1 MDKWKNQDRLGSI
14 YVFLMIFCF
23 KISGN
28 KNQELK
34 KEIEIL
40 RSDSEARFNYE
51 YFSTSEEIEKLL
63 SIQKE
68 QPMKKTKKI
77 QAEDLKKK
85 IDFKKT
91 KLRQKYQ
98 QNNAN
103 IMMKLSRTH
112 TVKEDTEICLTCHEK
127 SR

>member
-1 MDKWKNQDRLGSI
+1 
-14 YVFLMIFCF
+14 
-23 KISGN
+23 
-28 KNQELK
+28 
-34 KEIEIL
+34 
-40 RSDSEARFNYE
+40 
-51 YFSTSEEIEKLL
+51 
-63 SIQKE
+63 
-68 QPMKKTKKI
+68 MKKTKKI

-112 TVKEDTEICLTCHEK
+112 SVKEDTEICLTCHEK